1 MIINRCGGSSGAKD
15 AYNCKHMK
23 HMHVCISILRILKHQ
38 VVDMSVTVSMV
49 LRILNI
55 LLPFSM
61 VLTKK
66 QRENLVHTVYM
77 CLISPKCGP
86 RLSLFSDTSVLYD
99 ASLQKQLLEDK
110 LKQTVMVFVKVH
122 N

>member
-66 QRENLVHTVYM
+66 TEGVPGAH
-77 CLISPKCGP
+77 CLH
-86 RLSLFSDTSVLYD
+86 VLNCT
-99 ASLQKQLLEDK
+99 KMW
-110 LKQTVMVFVKVH
+110 TWT
-122 N
+122 